1 MRPEGICSLG
11 RPDFGEPMPFWYYF
25 PVPKLPPETSHQSNI
40 IEIRKY
46 LAPEGSAVDVGTP
59 IAVIENYWAVMTL
72 KANGKGILKKTFFE
86 PGTSVKVGDPIA
98 VIGSDGENIPYEKP
112 YALVDITEHKRKKTH
127 S

>member
-1 MRPEGICSLG
+1 
-11 RPDFGEPMPFWYYF
+11 MPFWYYL
-25 PVPKLPPETSHQSNI
+25 PVPKPPPEISHQSNI

-59 IAVIENYWAVMTL
+59 IAVIENHWAVMTL
-72 KANGKGILKKTFFE
+72 KANRKGILRKTFFE

-98 VIGSDGENIPYEKP
+98 IIGSDGENIPYEKP
-112 YALVDITEHKRKKTH
+112 YASVDITEHKRKKPQ